1 MTADKLMEDYLKG
14 NIDAEGYYA
23 AVKKEIAKEME
34 NGKPDSSL
42 SDVTKT
48 VKK

>member
-1 MTADKLMEDYLKG
+1 MTTEKLMEDYLKG

-34 NGKPDSSL
+34 SEKPDSSV
-42 SDVTKT
+42 SDVAKT
-48 VKK
+48 VTK